1 MSVDRIW
8 IVVECSNVGGLDLD
22 VTGFSNSGSIGFGC
36 ECD

>member
-22 VTGFSNSGSIGFGC
+22 VTGFSNFGIRTRV
-36 ECD
+36 